1 MSLLVARDLWVAPPG
16 DGPPD
21 SRPGSAAAVVRG
33 VSLELARGEW
43 LALSGPNGCGKTCL
57 ALALAGLW
65 PAQRGTLLLDGA
77 PFGPHAP
84 AGPAG
89 RTRPGGGQRAAVGVV
104 LQDPA
109 SQLLQPTVAE
119 ELAFTARNLGLPG
132 DEAARVAAAWAAR
145 FGLED
150 DLPRDPHQLSAG
162 RQQLV
167 LIAAAL
173 AARPRLLVADEA
185 GAHLDPA
192 ARAAL
197 LVALR
202 AEVAAG
208 LAVLWVTQ
216 EPEERA
222 AADRT
227 MDLPG
232 WTGSP
237 VERALSAPDAA
248 PPGPPALTLRI
259 SPRTGGGN
267 GPCVRTDSALE
278 VRVDATGV
286 TALEGPNGAGKS
298 VLLSAAAGLLELAQV
313 EVVRHLPAGHAAL
326 MTTQYPEL
334 QIFEERACDE
344 VAYAA
349 VSRGVGRAAALE
361 RAAGCLTVLGLDA
374 EAFLDRRTWTLS
386 GGEKRLL
393 MVARRSSPPP
403 RCWRWTSRPPGSTGA
418 ARRRWAGWSGKPRT
432 GCRCWWRA
440 RMRGGSRGS
449 GRSDSGSADA
459 FRNGRQVPAKKR
471 IDIGLSPGLASQ
483 SCWGSWCVLSNPQEA
498 PQVPRLQAM
507 LGLAAARVASATPS
521 EIARI
526 ISVGSI

>member
-16 DGPPD
+16 DGAPD
-21 SRPGSAAAVVRG
+21 SPSGSAAAVIRG

-65 PAQRGTLLLDGA
+65 PTRRGTLLLDGA

-89 RTRPGGGQRAAVGVV
+89 RSRPGGAERAAVAVV
-104 LQDPA
+104 LQDPGC
-109 SQLLQPTVAE
+109 QLLQPTVAE

-132 DEAARVAAAWAAR
+132 DEAARDAAEWAAR

-150 DLPRDPHQLSAG
+150 DLSRDPHQLSAG

-222 AADRT
+222 AADRIL
-227 MDLPG
+227 DLPG
-232 WTGSP
+232 GTGTRVEPALPAP
-237 VERALSAPDAA
+237 VAA

-259 SPRTGGGN
+259 SPRAQGGF
-267 GPCVRTDSALE
+267 GPGVRTDTALE
-278 VRVDATGV
+278 VRVGATGV

-298 VLLSAAAGLLELAQV
+298 VLLSAAAGLLELAQIG
-313 EVVRHLPAGHAAL
+313 VVRHLRAGQAAL

-344 VAYAA
+344 VVYAA
-349 VSRGVGRAAALE
+349 VSRGVGRPEALR
-361 RAAGCLTVLGLDA
+361 RAADCLTVLGLDA
-374 EAFLDRRTWTLS
+374 GGFLERRTWTLS

-393 MVARRSSPPP
+393 AVVSALIAPASLLALDEPTAGLDGGRQAALGRLVREASERVPVLVASQD
-403 RCWRWTSRPPGSTGA
+403 
-418 ARRRWAGWSGKPRT
+418 AGWVESLGAVRFRLGGRLPE
-432 GCRCWWRA
+432 RA
-440 RMRGGSRGS
+440 
-449 GRSDSGSADA
+449 
-459 FRNGRQVPAKKR
+459 
-471 IDIGLSPGLASQ
+471 AS
-483 SCWGSWCVLSNPQEA
+483 
-498 PQVPRLQAM
+498 
-507 LGLAAARVASATPS
+507 PS
-521 EIARI
+521 EKTD
-526 ISVGSI
+526 